1 MNVCTRQ
8 RRLIT
13 ERDTTL
19 KALVN
24 DQQSL
29 NEALD
34 FSVAF
39 LDTPNFDDWG
49 AVVSIAHCIS
59 LNADRMREID
69 NELEMVT
76 GLIDTFDSITNRMEE
91 LEKQAQEIEL

>member
-1 MNVCTRQ
+1 MNVWTRQ

-13 ERDTTL
+13 ERDTVL

-29 NEALD
+29 NAEL
-34 FSVAF
+34 
-39 LDTPNFDDWG
+39 NYDDWEEVIRT
-49 AVVSIAHCIS
+49 ATHIKF
-59 LNADRMREID
+59 NAKMMVEIR

-76 GLIDTFDSITNRMEE
+76 GLIDTFDSITDRMEE